1 MLSTP
6 RLPCNE
12 ECQTEERNR
21 RLALALQIEN
31 PEARE
36 KLGSNSLYSDFMKD
50 EARKDP
56 NLAKTVHAALTELVL
71 KAKEV
76 NSSGLHVLFLLFV
89 LFTCL
94 LLFILSRFS
103 ILITV

>member
-1 MLSTP
+1 MLT

-12 ECQTEERNR
+12 ECQTEQRNR

-36 KLGSNSLYSDFMKD
+36 KLGSSSTLYSEFMKE

-56 NLAKTVHAALTELVL
+56 NLAKTVHSALEDLVL
-71 KAKEV
+71 RSREV
-76 NSSGLHVLFLLFV
+76 LEPF
-89 LFTCL
+89 
-94 LLFILSRFS
+94 FS
-103 ILITV
+103 H

>member
-1 MLSTP
+1 MLISG
-6 RLPCNE
+6 RLPCND
-12 ECQTEERNR
+12 ECKTEERNR

-36 KLGSNSLYSDFMKD
+36 KLGSSSTLYSDFMKD

-56 NLAKTVHAALTELVL
+56 NFAKMVHDALTELVM

-76 NSSGLHVLFLLFV
+76 
-89 LFTCL
+89 
-94 LLFILSRFS
+94 
-103 ILITV
+103 